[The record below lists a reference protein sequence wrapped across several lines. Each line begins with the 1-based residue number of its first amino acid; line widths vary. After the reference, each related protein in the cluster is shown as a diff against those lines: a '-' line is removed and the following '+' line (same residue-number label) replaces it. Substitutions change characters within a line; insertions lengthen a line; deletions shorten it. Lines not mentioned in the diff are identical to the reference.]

1 MLPDAPLFSII
12 IPFKA
17 PGPYLAESL
26 PHLLAL
32 LEPSFEVILL
42 PDAPMDVSAWTDD
55 PRVRAVPTG
64 AVSPALKRDRG
75 AEVSLGEYLAFID
88 DDTLRRIVDGHPR
101 ERILFGSDYPLFDP
115 GDEIVRLRKRLSL
128 RDAELERILSN
139 GAVLFESHE

>member
-32 LEPSFEVILL
+32 LEPRFEVILL

-55 PRVRAVPTG
+55 PRVRAVATG
-64 AVSPALKRDRG
+64 AVSPA
-75 AEVSLGEYLAFID
+75 
-88 DDTLRRIVDGHPR
+88 
-101 ERILFGSDYPLFDP
+101 
-115 GDEIVRLRKRLSL
+115 
-128 RDAELERILSN
+128 
-139 GAVLFESHE
+139 